1 MLKIGITSNIKE
13 YYKGYIDFID
23 HYWLDYFEKKN
34 INYYLVPNKKKLSK
48 KKIKEINLLIIPGGN
63 DVSNVLKTSKIR
75 NIIEKNLIKICFKK
89 KIPILG
95 ICRGAQLLNK
105 SFGGKISKIKK
116 HMRTR
121 HNIFFTNREIIKKN
135 FLNVNSFHND
145 GIKKNDLSKS
155 FKVLASDKHKNI
167 EMFISNNKKIIGTM
181 WHPEREKST
190 QLLDSLIKYINKK

>member
-23 HYWLDYFEKKN
+23 HYWLNYFEKKN

-48 KKIKEINLLIIPGGN
+48 KKIEEINLLIIPGGN
-63 DVSNVLKTSKIR
+63 DVSNSLNTSKIR
-75 NIIEKNLIKICFKK
+75 NIIETNLIKICFKK

-105 SFGGKISKIKK
+105 SFGGKIKKVKK

-121 HNIFFTNREIIKKN
+121 HNISFVNKEIVKKKL
-135 FLNVNSFHND
+135 LNVNSFHND
-145 GIKKNDLSKS
+145 GIKKNDLSKA
-155 FKVLASDKHKNI
+155 FKMLASDMDDNV
-167 EMFISNNKKIIGTM
+167 EMFISKDKKMIGTM
-181 WHPEREKST
+181 WHPEREKNT
-190 QLLDSLIKYINKK
+190 QLLDNLIKYMNKR

>member
-34 INYYLVPNKKKLSK
+34 INYYLIPNKKKLSK
-48 KKIKEINLLIIPGGN
+48 KKIKEIDLLIIPGGN
-63 DVSNVLKTSKIR
+63 DVSNVLKTSNIR
-75 NIIEKNLIKICFKK
+75 NNIEKNLIKICFKK

-121 HNIFFTNREIIKKN
+121 HNIFFTNREFIKKN

-181 WHPEREKST
+181 WHPEREKNT
-190 QLLDSLIKYINKK
+190 LLLDILINYLNKK

>member
-63 DVSNVLKTSKIR
+63 DVSNVLKTSNIR
-75 NIIEKNLIKICFKK
+75 NNIEKNLIKICFKK

-155 FKVLASDKHKNI
+155 FKVLASDKHNNI

-190 QLLDSLIKYINKK
+190 QLLDTLIKYLNKK

>member
-1 MLKIGITSNIKE
+1 MFDIGITSNIKE
-13 YYKGYIDFID
+13 YYSGYIDFID

-34 INYYLVPNKKKLSK
+34 INYYLVPNKKRLSK

-63 DVSNVLKTSKIR
+63 DVSNVLNTSKIR
-75 NIIEKNLIKICFKK
+75 NSIEKNLIKICFEKE
-89 KIPILG
+89 IPILG

-105 SFGGKISKIKK
+105 CFGGKITKIKK

-145 GIKKNDLSKS
+145 GIKKNDLSKL
-155 FKVLASDKHKNI
+155 FKVVASDKNKNI
-167 EMFISNNKKIIGTM
+167 EMFISNDKKIIGTM
-181 WHPEREKST
+181 WHPEREKSKL
-190 QLLDSLIKYINKK
+190 LLDKLINYLNKK

>member
-63 DVSNVLKTSKIR
+63 DVSNVLKTSNIR
-75 NIIEKNLIKICFKK
+75 NNIEKNLIKICFKK

-121 HNIFFTNREIIKKN
+121 HNIFFTNREFIKKN

-181 WHPEREKST
+181 WHPEREKNT
-190 QLLDSLIKYINKK
+190 LLLDILINYLNKK

>member
-63 DVSNVLKTSKIR
+63 DVSNILKTSKIR

-121 HNIFFTNREIIKKN
+121 HNIFFTNREFIKKN

-181 WHPEREKST
+181 WHPEREKNT
-190 QLLDSLIKYINKK
+190 LLLDILINYLNKK

>member
-75 NIIEKNLIKICFKK
+75 NIIEKNLIKIFFKK

-105 SFGGKISKIKK
+105 SFGGKITKIKK

-190 QLLDSLIKYINKK
+190 QLLDTLIKYLNKK

>member
-63 DVSNVLKTSKIR
+63 DVSNILKTSKKR
-75 NIIEKNLIKICFKK
+75 NIVEKNLIKICFKK

-121 HNIFFTNREIIKKN
+121 HNIFFTNREFIKKN

-181 WHPEREKST
+181 WHPEREKNT
-190 QLLDSLIKYINKK
+190 LLLDILINYLNKK

>member
-23 HYWLDYFEKKN
+23 HYWLNYFEKKN
-34 INYYLVPNKKKLSK
+34 INYYLVPNKKKLSI

-63 DVSNVLKTSKIR
+63 DVSNVLKTSNIR
-75 NIIEKNLIKICFKK
+75 NNIEKNLIKICFKK

-121 HNIFFTNREIIKKN
+121 HNIFFTNI
-135 FLNVNSFHND
+135 
-145 GIKKNDLSKS
+145 
-155 FKVLASDKHKNI
+155 
-167 EMFISNNKKIIGTM
+167 
-181 WHPEREKST
+181 
-190 QLLDSLIKYINKK
+190 

>member
-1 MLKIGITSNIKE
+1 MFDIGITSNIKE
-13 YYKGYIDFID
+13 YYSGYIDFID

-155 FKVLASDKHKNI
+155 FKVLASDKNKNI
-167 EMFISNNKKIIGTM
+167 EMFISTNKKIIGTM

-190 QLLDSLIKYINKK
+190 QLLDTLIKYLNKK

>member
-1 MLKIGITSNIKE
+1 MLKIGITSNIKK

-23 HYWLDYFEKKN
+23 HYWLDYFEKKS
-34 INYYLVPNKKKLSK
+34 INYYLIPNKKKLSK
-48 KKIKEINLLIIPGGN
+48 KKIEDINFLIIPGGN
-63 DVSNVLKTSKIR
+63 DVSNILNTSKIR
-75 NIIEKNLIKICFKK
+75 NSIEINLIKICFKK

-105 SFGGKISKIKK
+105 SFGGKGTKIIK

-121 HNIFFTNREIIKKN
+121 HNIFFTNREIIKKK

-155 FKVLASDKHKNI
+155 FKVLASDKYKNI
-167 EMFISNNKKIIGTM
+167 EMFVSKNKKIIGTM

-190 QLLDSLIKYINKK
+190 KLLDTLIKYMNKK

>member
-121 HNIFFTNREIIKKN
+121 HNIFFTNKEIIKKN

-190 QLLDSLIKYINKK
+190 QLLDTLIKYLNKK

>member
-23 HYWLDYFEKKN
+23 HYWLNYFEKKN

-75 NIIEKNLIKICFKK
+75 NIIEKDLIKICFKK

-155 FKVLASDKHKNI
+155 FKILASDKHQNI

-190 QLLDSLIKYINKK
+190 QLLDTLIKYLNKK

>member
-63 DVSNVLKTSKIR
+63 DVSNVLKTSNIR
-75 NIIEKNLIKICFKK
+75 NNIEKNLIKICFKK

-155 FKVLASDKHKNI
+155 FKVLASDKHNNI

-181 WHPEREKST
+181 WHPEREKSM
-190 QLLDSLIKYINKK
+190 QLLDNLIKYMNKK